1 MYFYKV
7 AAVPLFVLFI
17 VEQLFIKK
25 DLISFP
31 SSFLEKV
38 LELWLAS
45 ERSLLDVVKRKT
57 VNALQHPPLAPLPIV
72 QRQLYSDS

>member
-7 AAVPLFVLFI
+7 AVVPLFVLFI
-17 VEQLFIKK
+17 EERLFTEK

-45 ERSLLDVVKRKT
+45 ERFLLDGVEKK
-57 VNALQHPPLAPLPIV
+57 
-72 QRQLYSDS
+72 DC

>member
-7 AAVPLFVLFI
+7 AVVPLFVLFI
-17 VEQLFIKK
+17 VERLFTEK

-45 ERSLLDVVKRKT
+45 ERSLLDGVEKK
-57 VNALQHPPLAPLPIV
+57 
-72 QRQLYSDS
+72 DC